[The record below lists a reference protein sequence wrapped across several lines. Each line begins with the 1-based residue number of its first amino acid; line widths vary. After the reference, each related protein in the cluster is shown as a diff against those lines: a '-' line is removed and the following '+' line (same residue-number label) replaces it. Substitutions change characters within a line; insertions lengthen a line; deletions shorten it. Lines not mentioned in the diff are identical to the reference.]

1 MTNYTIQERFFVF
14 LGLICLGIWFTV
26 YYYHNKYDNDIQR
39 SLRTTEEITTL
50 HVKNSI
56 QKGIAMSYWKS
67 MYLSQ
72 VSYTESLNDEID
84 LLNNFWIN
92 ENKKL
97 TDELFDLKNKK
108 SD

>member
-1 MTNYTIQERFFVF
+1 
-14 LGLICLGIWFTV
+14 
-26 YYYHNKYDNDIQR
+26 
-39 SLRTTEEITTL
+39 
-50 HVKNSI
+50 
-56 QKGIAMSYWKS
+56 
-67 MYLSQ
+67 
-72 VSYTESLNDEID
+72 VSYTESLNNEID

>member
-1 MTNYTIQERFFVF
+1 
-14 LGLICLGIWFTV
+14 
-26 YYYHNKYDNDIQR
+26 
-39 SLRTTEEITTL
+39 
-50 HVKNSI
+50 
-56 QKGIAMSYWKS
+56 MSYWKS

>member
-1 MTNYTIQERFFVF
+1 
-14 LGLICLGIWFTV
+14 
-26 YYYHNKYDNDIQR
+26 
-39 SLRTTEEITTL
+39 
-50 HVKNSI
+50 
-56 QKGIAMSYWKS
+56 MSYWKS

-72 VSYTESLNDEID
+72 VSYTESHNDEID

>member
-1 MTNYTIQERFFVF
+1 
-14 LGLICLGIWFTV
+14 
-26 YYYHNKYDNDIQR
+26 
-39 SLRTTEEITTL
+39 
-50 HVKNSI
+50 
-56 QKGIAMSYWKS
+56 MSYWKS

-72 VSYTESLNDEID
+72 VSYTESLTDEID
-84 LLNNFWIN
+84 LLNNIWIN